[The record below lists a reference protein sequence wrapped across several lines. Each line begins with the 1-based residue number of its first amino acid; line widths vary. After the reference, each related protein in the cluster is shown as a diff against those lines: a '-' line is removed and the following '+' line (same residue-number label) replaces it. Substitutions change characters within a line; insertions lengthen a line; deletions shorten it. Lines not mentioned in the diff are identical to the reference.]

1 MAKQKHAAVKEKTV
15 LSKDKHAAEK
25 DKTLLPKEKHAVSK
39 DKASKAKDKVA
50 KAHEKLDNNFLSQ
63 ALPGGNNVWVG
74 GTIRKVLKKLDLSTT
89 DLALLLGISKQS
101 TRAMLKKKYLH
112 ATRLVKISEVLNHD
126 VVRYLYLPEELPG
139 NKALKEKAEELEK
152 ENDELKEKIKM
163 LEELNALLKK
173 K

>member
-1 MAKQKHAAVKEKTV
+1 MAKQKHADT
-15 LSKDKHAAEK
+15 K
-25 DKTLLPKEKHAVSK
+25 DKTSLPKEKASKTKQKHAAPK

-63 ALPGGNNVWVG
+63 ALPGGKSVWIG

-89 DLALLLGISKQS
+89 DLALLLGISQQS

-112 ATRLVKISEVLNHD
+112 AARLVKISEVLNHD
-126 VVRYLYLPEELPG
+126 VVRYLYMPENMPG
-139 NKALKEKAEELEK
+139 NKALKEKAEELQK